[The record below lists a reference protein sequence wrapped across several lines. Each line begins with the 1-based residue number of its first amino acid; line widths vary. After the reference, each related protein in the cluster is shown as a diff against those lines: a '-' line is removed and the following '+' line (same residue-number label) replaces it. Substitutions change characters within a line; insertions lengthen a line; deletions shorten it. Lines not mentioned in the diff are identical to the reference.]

1 MKDDIKVDSDDDDI
15 DNEIY
20 LPISSSSTKDLSPT
34 QSVRS
39 LLLRPRSTPIRR
51 ATISAGSP
59 TKHQP
64 YMNVSDI
71 WVGMF
76 DTSKSNKSNNSDGGS
91 KQSSTASSTMQ
102 STDSGCATMY
112 SPSIMFNAQD
122 KYPRPITIGPEYI
135 NMTSPSNNP
144 HEDYINLFAC
154 STLNKPQNPEISE
167 KPGLPKRE
175 PPPPPPPPRM
185 PKAKPRLNVSLSR
198 ESSID
203 ESNSNSIKKKRPVPQ
218 PRKLSN
224 PRQLPPKS
232 LSTSKVLVSSD
243 VQPVS
248 LPATKIYKKVVST
261 SSIPDPVPLPSLPPQ
276 YSSSSSSSEEND
288 DPPALPSRQRIN

>member
-1 MKDDIKVDSDDDDI
+1 
-15 DNEIY
+15 
-20 LPISSSSTKDLSPT
+20 
-34 QSVRS
+34 
-39 LLLRPRSTPIRR
+39 
-51 ATISAGSP
+51 
-59 TKHQP
+59 
-64 YMNVSDI
+64 
-71 WVGMF
+71 MF

-112 SPSIMFNAQD
+112 SPSMMFNAQD
-122 KYPRPITIGPEYI
+122 KYPTRPITIGPEYI
-135 NMTSPSNNP
+135 NMTNPSNNP

-154 STLNKPQNPEISE
+154 STLNKTQNQEISE
-167 KPGLPKRE
+167 KSGLPKRE

-198 ESSID
+198 ESSIE
-203 ESNSNSIKKKRPVPQ
+203 ESNSNSVKKKRPVPQ

-224 PRQLPPKS
+224 PRQTLPPKS

-261 SSIPDPVPLPSLPPQ
+261 SSIPDPVPLPSLPTHF
-276 YSSSSSSSEEND
+276 SSSSSSSEEND
-288 DPPALPSRQRIN
+288 DPPALPARQRIN